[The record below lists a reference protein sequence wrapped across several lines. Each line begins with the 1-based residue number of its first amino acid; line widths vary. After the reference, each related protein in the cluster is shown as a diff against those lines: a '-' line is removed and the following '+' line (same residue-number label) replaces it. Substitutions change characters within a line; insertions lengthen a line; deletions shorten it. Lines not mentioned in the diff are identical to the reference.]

1 MGCWTQDVRPRT
13 QDVGYWA
20 EVSPH
25 MASPIV
31 FNHLTLNSWGVGG
44 GHLTAPAR
52 EPQARAIP
60 KDESGKWE
68 AGTGIE
74 EA

>member
-1 MGCWTQDVRPRT
+1 
-13 QDVGYWA
+13 
-20 EVSPH
+20 